1 MERAQQICSDI
12 DQQDAEQI
20 KSIVTTL
27 VCRVTV
33 HSDRLSIEISR
44 FRLSTLLTS
53 SVADLPSLAPVM
65 ETDPDDFFTLDA
77 AARRHRHGKD
87 VKLLVDDPAT
97 TAHVDMS
104 LVRLVARAHDIQD
117 RLRKD
122 PTLKVH
128 DIAREERIGAPY
140 IYILLRLAWLAPDI
154 VAAIV
159 NGRQPLG
166 LSAMKLMRLTAQL
179 QGNWTSQRTL
189 LGFR

>member
-1 MERAQQICSDI
+1 
-12 DQQDAEQI
+12 
-20 KSIVTTL
+20 
-27 VCRVTV
+27 
-33 HSDRLSIEISR
+33 
-44 FRLSTLLTS
+44 
-53 SVADLPSLAPVM
+53 
-65 ETDPDDFFTLDA
+65 
-77 AARRHRHGKD
+77 
-87 VKLLVDDPAT
+87 
-97 TAHVDMS
+97 MS